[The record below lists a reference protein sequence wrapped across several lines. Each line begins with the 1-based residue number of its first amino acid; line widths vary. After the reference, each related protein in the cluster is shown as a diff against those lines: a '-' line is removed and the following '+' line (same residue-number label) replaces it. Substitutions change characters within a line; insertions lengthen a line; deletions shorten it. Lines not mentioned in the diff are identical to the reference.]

1 MCAFATPMMTPA
13 PRFVIG
19 FLLVIASLQ
28 ALPPDGAVF
37 PLWPEGT
44 SHLKKGVNEARSD
57 RGYVSQVSAPTLT
70 YYAPAV
76 DRPTGTAV
84 VIAPGGGYSN
94 LSMEREGVQYARWL
108 GTLGVTAFV
117 LKYRLKEYGHPAP
130 LQDMAQAVRIV
141 RSRAEEFRLRAD
153 RIGAMGSSAGGHLA
167 ASVATL
173 FAHTDASGGTAL
185 DSVSARPDFI
195 VLMYPVI
202 TFTEDSAHP
211 GSRKSL
217 LGDTPSPELVK
228 LLSVEKQVTATTPPA
243 LLIHTQEDMT
253 VPVENSILFYQ
264 ALTRAG
270 VPAEMYLFQRGP
282 HGVAMRPGLGTT
294 SDWPMLAEQFLRSR
308 GLLAPPKP

>member
-1 MCAFATPMMTPA
+1 MMPLA
-13 PRFVIG
+13 PRLLIG
-19 FLLVIASLQ
+19 FLLFIASLQ

-37 PLWPEGT
+37 PLWPEGRAN
-44 SHLKKGVNEARSD
+44 LKKAITEIRSD
-57 RGYVSQVSAPTLT
+57 RGHISQVSEPTLT

-94 LSMEREGVQYARWL
+94 LSAEREGVQYARWL
-108 GTLGVTAFV
+108 GTLGITSFV

-130 LQDMAQAVRIV
+130 LQDIAQAVRIV
-141 RSRAEEFRLRAD
+141 RSRAEEFRLRTD

-173 FAHTDASGGTAL
+173 FAHADALGGTAL

-202 TFTEDSAHP
+202 TFTEDSAHS

-217 LGDTPSPELVK
+217 LGDTPSPELVR
-228 LLSVEKQVTATTPPA
+228 LLSVEKQVTATTPPT
-243 LLIHTQEDMT
+243 LLIHTQEDKT
-253 VPVENSILFYQ
+253 VSVENSILFYQ

-270 VPAEMYLFQRGP
+270 VPAEMHLFQRGP
-282 HGVAMRPGLGTT
+282 HGIGMRPGLGTT
-294 SDWPMLAEQFLRSR
+294 SDWPTLAEGFLRAR
-308 GLLAPPKP
+308 GLLDPVPKP